1 MENIKSMGWPWGP
14 DVSAVEVKIDNGP
27 WTKAG
32 LDNSQS
38 PYSWRSWHI
47 TQALTPG
54 EHTVTSRAIDTSGKV
69 QPAMDDPLIATKETL
84 LGEQWANQSAR
95 SDHLRTSR
103 PAALQFADGSCLGHN
118 AVAVGMTLLRV
129 CCWSR
134 LPC

>member
-1 MENIKSMGWPWGP
+1 
-14 DVSAVEVKIDNGP
+14 
-27 WTKAG
+27 
-32 LDNSQS
+32 
-38 PYSWRSWHI
+38 
-47 TQALTPG
+47 
-54 EHTVTSRAIDTSGKV
+54 
-69 QPAMDDPLIATKETL
+69 MDDPLIANKKTYWESNGQITTT
-84 LGEQWANQSAR
+84 R